1 MSKRAECILTDS
13 DPDHPGL
20 LLRYTDSKPGL
31 LFGDLCA
38 LLLGAGFAGLGI
50 IFISQWEGPS
60 SLFAILI
67 NLLIGGLIIFGA
79 WGSIRSRRKGL
90 DIWYQVSVVD
100 GVATFSCNDDNE
112 PVRLTLSKIGRIWI
126 ERNSVNEIIRE
137 VYLVAYYDGTERRI
151 SSLLPLNNLIGSDN
165 MMHLSGQIVDYL
177 NRKRRTAKSEK
188 RKKHGEEAGHEA
200 IQSGYRYDYAVDTP
214 QTSRNQ
220 LVLAPTKTVWL
231 YSGAFALV
239 IYLVCLSPVS
249 PMTFEE
255 QPRLD
260 LLVVGLVLTFAFFWA
275 TDKLGSCHCRARSYF
290 RIAFTILIGFVL
302 HLPVYFAR
310 EKFGIGWLIYPEPFI
325 SIPVMSWLVFRGFTG
340 CDCGAKKSIPA
351 VDAP

>member
-1 MSKRAECILTDS
+1 MSKLAECILTES

-20 LLRYTDSKPGL
+20 LLRYTDQKPGL
-31 LFGDLCA
+31 PFGDLCA

-67 NLLIGGLIIFGA
+67 NLVIGGLIIFGA

-100 GVATFSCNDDNE
+100 GVATFSCSEDNE

-126 ERNSVNEIIRE
+126 ERNTTNYALTS
-137 VYLVAYYDGTERRI
+137 VYLAAYYDGQEQRI
-151 SSLLPLNNLIGSDN
+151 TNILKLENLVGEDAIANLPAWIA
-165 MMHLSGQIVDYL
+165 DYL
-177 NRKRRTAKSEK
+177 NRQRSSS
-188 RKKHGEEAGHEA
+188 KKGNRQKETREDKAS

-220 LVLAPTKTVWL
+220 LVLAPIKTVWL

-239 IYLVCLSPVS
+239 IYLVCVS
-249 PMTFEE
+249 PFSSMTFED

-260 LLVVGLVLTFAFFWA
+260 LLVVGLVLTLAFFWA
-275 TDKLGSCHCRARSYF
+275 TDKLGSCRCRARSYF

-340 CDCGAKKSIPA
+340 CDCGAKESIPT